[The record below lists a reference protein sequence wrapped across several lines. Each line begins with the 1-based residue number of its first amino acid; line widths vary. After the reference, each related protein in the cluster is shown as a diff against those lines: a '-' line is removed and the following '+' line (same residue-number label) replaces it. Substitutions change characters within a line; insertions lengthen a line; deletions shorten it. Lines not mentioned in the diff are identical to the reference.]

1 MNAARQGSW
10 FCVKSRPRQESV
22 AARNLATLGGVE
34 VLMPRVRRR
43 RLGHDGPKHVVE
55 PLFPGYLFARY
66 EPEECHGPVRS
77 TRGVLHVVSKAGQA
91 VKVEDSV
98 IAELLG
104 MGPDA
109 TLTLEDPQPEVGK
122 RVRIIRG
129 VLEGGEGEVLRLA
142 SPQRRIA
149 ILMTLLG
156 SEQPVEL
163 SLDDVESVPDES

>member
-1 MNAARQGSW
+1 MNAGRHDFW

-22 AARNLATLGGVE
+22 AARNLTSLGGVE

-66 EPEECHGPVRS
+66 EPEESHGPVRS
-77 TRGVLHVVSKAGQA
+77 TRGVLHVVSKAGKA
-91 VKVEDSV
+91 VEVEDSV
-98 IAELLG
+98 IAELRNL
-104 MGPDA
+104 GPDA
-109 TLTLEDPQPEVGK
+109 TLTLEDPLPEIGR

-129 VLEGGEGEVLRLA
+129 VFEGGEGEVLRLA
-142 SPQRRIA
+142 SPQRRVA

-156 SEQPVEL
+156 SDQPVEL
-163 SLDDVESVPDES
+163 SLDDVESLPDET